1 MPAPPVSLP
10 DQLMVN
16 VVVVVTPGNG
26 FTLLMGYTE
35 SIVLVTVLVTM
46 AAFTSKTMEALL
58 VMDAPLARPV
68 FGFTLKVTYPMPW
81 LEELLGGRKPASG
94 SAGEP
99 PVVEFTDCIVQV
111 RTPVLGFSA
120 ALSLTGFGSVETF
133 T

>member
-35 SIVLVTVLVTM
+35 SIVLVTVLVAM
-46 AAFTSKTMEALL
+46 AAFTSKTMDALL

-94 SAGEP
+94 SAGGQAGGGL
-99 PVVEFTDCIVQV
+99 TDCLLP
-111 RTPVLGFSA
+111 RTDARVG
-120 ALSLTGFGSVETF
+120 
-133 T
+133 